1 MQGDLFSAGATAA
14 SPTPELPLDTQQ
26 LSRWQ
31 SLLHEHQAP
40 LFRGEQRGS
49 HQTDLFT
56 THTTD
61 PAAAIDPTELTPLPL
76 NFWRWPDSP
85 HRGAAIY
92 FVLDRPPALEQP
104 LLLYVGETLAADRR
118 WKGEHDCK
126 AYWLP
131 TAKRYSV
138 VVCPISSV
146 SVSGRMH
153 PRTPGQDALSNRL

>member
-1 MQGDLFSAGATAA
+1 MQGDLFSAGAAAA
-14 SPTPELPLDTQQ
+14 SPTPELPLDAQQ
-26 LSRWQ
+26 LRRWQ

-56 THTTD
+56 PDTAD
-61 PAAAIDPTELTPLPL
+61 PAAAIDPTALTPLAL

-85 HRGAAIY
+85 HCGAAIY

-118 WKGEHDCK
+118 W
-126 AYWLP
+126 LP

-138 VVCPISSV
+138 VPCPISSA

-153 PRTPGQDALSNRL
+153 LRKPGLDAHSNRL